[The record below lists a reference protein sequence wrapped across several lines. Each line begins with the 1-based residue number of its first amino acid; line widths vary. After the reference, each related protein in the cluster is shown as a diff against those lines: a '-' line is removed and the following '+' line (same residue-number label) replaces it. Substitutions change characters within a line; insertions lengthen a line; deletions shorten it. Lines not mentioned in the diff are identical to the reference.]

1 VAIIVHTPLKESFLH
16 FIWRWR
22 RFDGADLR
30 TTAGE
35 AVDIVHPGEPNDH
48 AGPDFFNAR
57 VRIGDTLW
65 AGNVEMHVLASEWT
79 AHGHQTDNAY
89 QNVVLHVVW
98 KEDHPVLRSDGT
110 PIPCLALEGRVP
122 LRVLHTYEQLLHN
135 QAWIPCASLFP
146 TVPSIIR
153 LNWLD
158 RLLVERLEQKTSA
171 IAQLLSESENHW
183 EAAFYHSLAR
193 NFGLKVNAEPFEALA
208 RSLPLTV
215 PGRHKNDLLQ
225 LEALLFGQAGMLENV
240 VFTEAYPQQL
250 QQEYQHL
257 KNKYSLVPLA
267 VHQWKFARL
276 RPANFPTV
284 RIAQFAAL
292 IHQSAHLFSKV
303 LETMEIRALFHLFEV
318 APGSYW
324 DTHYQLDKA
333 SIKREKRLSRDF
345 TELLVINTI
354 APFLFHY
361 GKAKDDEEYQKR
373 AFYLLEQLPAEENT
387 IVEGWKALDLVCR
400 NAYQSQSAIHLKTRY
415 CDPKRCLSCAIGN
428 ALLK

>member
-1 VAIIVHTPLKESFLH
+1 
-16 FIWRWR
+16 
-22 RFDGADLR
+22 
-30 TTAGE
+30 
-35 AVDIVHPGEPNDH
+35 
-48 AGPDFFNAR
+48 
-57 VRIGDTLW
+57 
-65 AGNVEMHVLASEWT
+65 
-79 AHGHQTDNAY
+79 
-89 QNVVLHVVW
+89 
-98 KEDHPVLRSDGT
+98 
-110 PIPCLALEGRVP
+110 
-122 LRVLHTYEQLLHN
+122 LHTYEQLLHN